1 MNTTGPLELPKAL
14 AGLNYTTSYSY
25 SLFGGS
31 SQLTRTLSIR
41 LPDLA
46 IVLYDI
52 KWNDKDSSS
61 AQVEISR
68 FLPSPLQAP
77 ISTNELIQAN
87 QQFGEHI
94 AAWTEHNM
102 GNKVATGECWDVA
115 QKALQKGCGNHA
127 FVSTYYH
134 HGFPILTATGTPSG
148 PSYSAAPLDEIR
160 RGDIL
165 QFKSCTFS
173 SSAGTQIVG
182 DPDHTSVV
190 LEVASGVIHV
200 GEQNVNGKRYVVRG
214 KYVLENLKKGT
225 LTVYRAM
232 PRAWGGD
239 L

>member
-1 MNTTGPLELPKAL
+1 
-14 AGLNYTTSYSY
+14 
-25 SLFGGS
+25 
-31 SQLTRTLSIR
+31 
-41 LPDLA
+41 
-46 IVLYDI
+46 
-52 KWNDKDSSS
+52 
-61 AQVEISR
+61 
-68 FLPSPLQAP
+68 
-77 ISTNELIQAN
+77 
-87 QQFGEHI
+87 
-94 AAWTEHNM
+94 M

-134 HGFPILTATGTPSG
+134 HGFPILTATGSPSG
-148 PSYSAAPLDEIR
+148 PSYSASPLDEIR

-165 QFKSCTFS
+165 QFKSCTFT

-214 KYVLENLKKGT
+214 KYVVENLKKGT
-225 LTVYRAM
+225 LTVYRSM